1 VTQPSDEFA
10 NNVAEVQAEP
20 SLIDL
25 ERFPNV
31 RKSDFRAADG
41 TPTFIVP
48 AAELEDVLR
57 YLRDEQRFTMLV
69 DVTAIDWYPKEPR
82 FQTVYNLLALEN
94 FKVIRVKV
102 NISGQNPRVTTVT
115 NLFPAANWY
124 EREVFDLFG
133 IDFEGHPDM
142 RRIEMP
148 EDWDGHPLRR
158 DYPVTGPRRAN
169 LPANWLRVEGRNGP
183 PQAK

>member
-1 VTQPSDEFA
+1 MTQPSDEFSNA
-10 NNVAEVQAEP
+10 NVAEGGQE
-20 SLIDL
+20 LG
-25 ERFPNV
+25 RFPDV
-31 RKSDFRAADG
+31 KPGDFRAADG

-48 AAELEDVLR
+48 AAEIQDVLR
-57 YLRDEQRFTMLV
+57 YLRDEKRYNMLV

-82 FQTVYNLLALEN
+82 FQVVYNMLSLERL
-94 FKVIRVKV
+94 KTIRLKV
-102 NISGQNPRVTTVT
+102 NLPGEKPKVPTVT
-115 NLFPAANWY
+115 NLFPGANWY

-148 EDWDGHPLRR
+148 EDWDGHPLQKT
-158 DYPVTGPRRAN
+158 YPVTGPRRAN

-183 PQAK
+183 TQR